1 MSNPNVPA
9 KKSSSRVDWDDPLL
23 ASLLKKTESWQL
35 DNRGS
40 FALHEVEIQVGWGSG
55 SGRPAT
61 VVWEKDNVTVLATAF
76 PIEQGE
82 MVRIDKHVA
91 NAVQSALGTVLDS
104 RPGVRAHDQPGD
116 VYVHW
121 ISIR

>member
-1 MSNPNVPA
+1 MTDPTNPA
-9 KKSSSRVDWDDPLL
+9 KKSSSQVNWDDPVL

-40 FALHEVEIQVGWGSG
+40 FIPQPVEIQIGWGAST
-55 SGRPAT
+55 GRPAT
-61 VVWEKDNVTVLATAF
+61 VVWEQAQVTVLETSF

-82 MVRIDKHVA
+82 LVRIDKSVG
-91 NAVQSALGTVLDS
+91 NVLQTSLGTLVES
-104 RPGVRAHDQPGD
+104 RPGVRVHDQPGD

-121 ISIR
+121 ISVR